1 LTALDPSPAPAT
13 STLLLV
19 EDDSAHAELAAR
31 ALTRATPPPEIVHV
45 ETLRRAR
52 GWLTERSADLII
64 SDLRL
69 PDGSPLELLE
79 GHDRAP
85 QPVVVMTSHG
95 DEAWAVAALKA
106 GALDYVVK
114 SPSMYRELPLI
125 VERALCSWRNLRER
139 HHAERSLRESEDRF
153 QQLASSIQDAFW
165 LYDLTD
171 DRLVYVSPAWER
183 MFGVTADEA
192 LRDASARLRAVHPE
206 DRGRV
211 SELLSGAHLRS
222 ALAVSPLRFEYR
234 CVTAG
239 RALRWV
245 EERAFPVH
253 GNAGLP
259 WRVAGL
265 ATDITTRRELEGA
278 LNQASKMDA
287 IGQLAGGIAHDFNN
301 MLGAILGAAEELN
314 ELVQDQEPHRELCQM
329 IVSASEK
336 ASQLTGK
343 LLAFSRKSGKVLAPV
358 DLNEVVK
365 DTVTLLS
372 RSVDRRVR
380 ISVTG
385 MAAGAPVMGDA
396 AQLQNAL
403 LNLGI
408 NARDAMPDGGTITL
422 STELRELDADAC
434 STIPF
439 SLSPGTYVRVAV
451 RDTGAGIPRD
461 VLPRVFEPFFTTKAA
476 GRGTGLGLPAVYGT
490 AVEHHGAV
498 TVYSEEGRGTV
509 FYLYIPVSA
518 NTVELLAEEARVPR
532 GSGLV
537 LLVDD
542 EPLMLLAATRQL
554 IGLGYSVVT
563 AVDGE
568 DGVSRF
574 RSHHHE
580 LIAVICDVVMPLLS
594 GVDAALR
601 MHDIDASVPLILSS
615 GFPGDERPGE
625 LVDRGIADFISKPFN
640 RGTLARLLARSAH
653 VRSVRSGLERQPAE

>member
-1 LTALDPSPAPAT
+1 
-13 STLLLV
+13 
-19 EDDSAHAELAAR
+19 
-31 ALTRATPPPEIVHV
+31 
-45 ETLRRAR
+45 
-52 GWLTERSADLII
+52 
-64 SDLRL
+64 
-69 PDGSPLELLE
+69 
-79 GHDRAP
+79 
-85 QPVVVMTSHG
+85 
-95 DEAWAVAALKA
+95 
-106 GALDYVVK
+106 
-114 SPSMYRELPLI
+114 
-125 VERALCSWRNLRER
+125 
-139 HHAERSLRESEDRF
+139 
-153 QQLASSIQDAFW
+153 
-165 LYDLTD
+165 
-171 DRLVYVSPAWER
+171 
-183 MFGVTADEA
+183 
-192 LRDASARLRAVHPE
+192 
-206 DRGRV
+206 
-211 SELLSGAHLRS
+211 
-222 ALAVSPLRFEYR
+222 
-234 CVTAG
+234 
-239 RALRWV
+239 
-245 EERAFPVH
+245 
-253 GNAGLP
+253 
-259 WRVAGL
+259 
-265 ATDITTRRELEGA
+265 
-278 LNQASKMDA
+278 
-287 IGQLAGGIAHDFNN
+287 
-301 MLGAILGAAEELN
+301 
-314 ELVQDQEPHRELCQM
+314 
-329 IVSASEK
+329 
-336 ASQLTGK
+336 
-343 LLAFSRKSGKVLAPV
+343 
-358 DLNEVVK
+358 
-365 DTVTLLS
+365 
-372 RSVDRRVR
+372 
-380 ISVTG
+380 
-385 MAAGAPVMGDA
+385 MGDA